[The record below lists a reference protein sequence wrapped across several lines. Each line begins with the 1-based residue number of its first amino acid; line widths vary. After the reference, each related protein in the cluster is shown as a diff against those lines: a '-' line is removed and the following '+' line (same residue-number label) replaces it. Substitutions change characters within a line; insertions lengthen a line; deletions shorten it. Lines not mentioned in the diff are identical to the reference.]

1 MKTLTQD
8 CINWIKDYYKDNPD
22 GKAIIGI
29 SGGKDSTVAAALC
42 VEALGADRVIG
53 VLMPNTTQLDIM
65 DSIEVCKFLGIE
77 HYRIDIGAAYFNIA
91 QEIAGAICGKD
102 EQPLCSVLNNHMY
115 MTNTPA
121 RLRMTTLYGVAAFY
135 PNSRVVNTCNRSED
149 YVGYSTKYGDAA
161 GDFSPLGNLT
171 VREVLEIGDD
181 LGLPEHL
188 VHKTPSDG
196 MCGKTDEDNLGFT
209 YQELDDY
216 IRGTG
221 EVSEETE
228 AKIVKLH
235 TSTRHKYT
243 PMPTFLPAAGSI
255 RRNLGNTPSPTEAGG
270 RNVLALE
277 KPIKIVYEG
286 AIPLSDE
293 VAGGIR
299 HDVRDTP
306 STKRGTR
313 RNGNIM
319 DDCSGGIIDPNVV
332 MSIAGCGD
340 VNIHVDIAPDPG
352 VAINAA
358 LENNLNTADVIKSI
372 EKEMWR
378 SVMSNEIRGIK

>member
-8 CINWIKDYYKDNPD
+8 CINWIKDYFKDNPD

-53 VLMPNTTQLDIM
+53 VLMPNGKQNDIGDSYEVVARLQLQYH
-65 DSIEVCKFLGIE
+65 VVN
-77 HYRIDIGAAYFNIA
+77 IGAACDGLYKFLADAVFLSNG
-91 QEIAGAICGKD
+91 EKAIR
-102 EQPLCSVLNNHMY
+102 ENTMIT
-115 MTNTPA
+115 TNTPA
-121 RLRMTTLYGVAAFY
+121 RLRMTTLYAVAALY

-188 VHKTPSDG
+188 VHKAPSDG

-209 YQELDDY
+209 YEELDDY

-277 KPIKIVYEG
+277 KPFKIVYEG

-293 VAGGIR
+293 VA
-299 HDVRDTP
+299 D
-306 STKRGTR
+306 
-313 RNGNIM
+313 
-319 DDCSGGIIDPNVV
+319 SGMIDPKTVTMISNG
-332 MSIAGCGD
+332 GCLCTGL
-340 VNIHVDIAPDPG
+340 DIALGPRPS
-352 VAINAA
+352 VNPTLAKE
-358 LENNLNTADVIKSI
+358 LEMKTDIKNI
-372 EKEMWR
+372 ENELWR